1 MADPAAPVFTPA
13 HKVVIDCMTFLT
25 AEIIADDRRPLVLDL
40 LAEALPHA
48 KPLNRPAI
56 DGLIDAAGPLLK
68 AGRMLAA
75 KKDPDA
81 GIHWCRA
88 MGAADQALTT
98 FAWVR
103 LAQSADDF
111 RDRNL
116 ANGAA
121 T

>member
-1 MADPAAPVFTPA
+1 MTAAPVFTPA

-25 AEIIADDRRPLVLDL
+25 VEIFADDRRPLVLDL

-48 KPLNRPAI
+48 TPLGQPAI
-56 DGLIDAAGPLLK
+56 DGLIHAAGPLLK
-68 AGRMLAA
+68 AGRAMAYKA
-75 KKDPDA
+75 DPER

-98 FAWVR
+98 FAWAR

-111 RDRNL
+111 RNRL
-116 ANGAA
+116 
-121 T
+121 TE